1 MNDTQFKRA
10 ISEALTKEYEMS
22 VPTHNADHEFSDEF
36 NRKMDTL
43 INRQKKP
50 YYKMIN
56 TFVKRVACVI
66 VAVFIASFTTIMS
79 VSALRNAFKDFF
91 MSIFSDHSEISAGV
105 DSSDT
110 FPTTIQSDYNITY
123 DLSNYKIIYEEY
135 DELSRNISYQKDNIV
150 IDYFQYVKSEY
161 DMGLN
166 TEDAEISTITV
177 DDTEAIYYLDNND
190 YSNIIWDN
198 GEYIIMISSNIG
210 KNELINIANSVQK
223 VE

>member
-1 MNDTQFKRA
+1 
-10 ISEALTKEYEMS
+10 
-22 VPTHNADHEFSDEF
+22 
-36 NRKMDTL
+36 
-43 INRQKKP
+43 
-50 YYKMIN
+50 MIN
-56 TFVKRVACVI
+56 TVGKRVACVI

-161 DMGLN
+161 DMGMN

-177 DDTEAIYYLDNND
+177 DDTEAIYYLDNNK
-190 YSNIIWDN
+190 YNHIIWDN

-210 KNELINIANSVQK
+210 KNELIDIANSVQK